1 MSIGEF
7 SVSNEVL
14 ISFVGVIGTLLAS
27 LLAIK
32 FKDSIEHKKRAKE
45 LIINAIAAARNLSF
59 AESKISGLIERF
71 LSDEVPFSMANNNQ
85 RFGFVYEIQNY
96 RTQLATSLL
105 YIRVSVASKGINSIV
120 EELDNLNVSVPPLP
134 LDEEF
139 KNRGVL
145 SRERLEHLSDELNP
159 HSARLT
165 EEADKLISK
174 AEKIFSA
181 NLR

>member
-1 MSIGEF
+1 MNIGEF

-45 LIINAIAAARNLSF
+45 LIVNAIAAARNLSF

-71 LSDEVPFSMANNNQ
+71 LSNEVPFSMANNNQ

-120 EELDNLNVSVPPLP
+120 EELDDLNVSVPPLS

-139 KNRGVL
+139 KN
-145 SRERLEHLSDELNP
+145 RERLEHLSDELNS
-159 HSARLT
+159 HSARLN